1 MSMRGL
7 IHTLWLAFLILSLLA
22 FSGEELTYLIIF
34 IEWLLVS
41 YYALWLSPL
50 AFSGEELTYLIIFIE
65 WLLVSYY
72 ALWLSPF

>member
-41 YYALWLSPL
+41 YYALWLSP
-50 AFSGEELTYLIIFIE
+50 
-65 WLLVSYY
+65 
-72 ALWLSPF
+72 